1 MGLDAEF
8 GAPPSGRPH
17 SPESVTVRRWRYM
30 LMSLTVTA
38 AVVVRGNPSMLTPP
52 PPRVTVSVSKSSGL
66 RDVT

>member
-38 AVVVRGNPSMLTPP
+38 AVVVRGNPSMLDCETLGILLLLA
-52 PPRVTVSVSKSSGL
+52 GL
-66 RDVT
+66 GR